1 MSMTKLDLILLLQ
14 RRHDIRDDAELNVS
28 LNSEDILTVTEAH
41 PDAHPDPDTNK
52 FVLDFTTE

>member
-1 MSMTKLDLILLLQ
+1 MTKLDLILLLQ

-52 FVLDFTTE
+52 FVLDFTTT